1 MVIKN
6 MANEHKIALNRE
18 DDQNV
23 MQADV
28 LTTLAGGHLTERHR
42 VLVTEE
48 LFVEVFRTAMHGF
61 HT

>member
-1 MVIKN
+1 
-6 MANEHKIALNRE
+6 
-18 DDQNV
+18 

-28 LTTLAGGHLTERHR
+28 LTTLAGGNLTERHR

-61 HT
+61 QLKHFFEQEPWS